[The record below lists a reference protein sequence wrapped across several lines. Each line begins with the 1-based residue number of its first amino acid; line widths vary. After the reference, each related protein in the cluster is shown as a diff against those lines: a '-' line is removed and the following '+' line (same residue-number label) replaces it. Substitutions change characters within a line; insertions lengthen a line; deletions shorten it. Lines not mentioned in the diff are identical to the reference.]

1 MSRVVPELPSVI
13 SFGGKEGI
21 VPFSSARILRGFS
34 QMCAIT
40 RLFWLGVLLPV
51 VVPEAE
57 KHAGRVIAFLLF
69 I

>member
-1 MSRVVPELPSVI
+1 M
-13 SFGGKEGI
+13 
-21 VPFSSARILRGFS
+21 PFSPARILRGFS

-40 RLFWLGVLLPV
+40 WLSWLCVLLPV
-51 VVPEAE
+51 IVPEAE